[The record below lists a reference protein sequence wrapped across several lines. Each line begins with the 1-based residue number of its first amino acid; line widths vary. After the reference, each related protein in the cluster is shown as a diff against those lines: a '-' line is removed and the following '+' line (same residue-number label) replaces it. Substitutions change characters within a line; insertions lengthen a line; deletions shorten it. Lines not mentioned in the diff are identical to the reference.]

1 MFGITQI
8 ISNFNQVVFFFF
20 FLFGTIRRAKLELPV
35 FVVYY
40 VFEII
45 KN

>member
-8 ISNFNQVVFFFF
+8 ISNFDQGFFF
-20 FLFGTIRRAKLELPV
+20 FLHHSESRAKLELPV

>member
-8 ISNFNQVVFFFF
+8 ISNFNQIFF
-20 FLFGTIRRAKLELPV
+20 FGTIWRAKLELPV

>member
-8 ISNFNQVVFFFF
+8 ISNFNQIFFF
-20 FLFGTIRRAKLELPV
+20 FGTIRRAKLELPV

>member
-8 ISNFNQVVFFFF
+8 ISNFNQGFFFF